1 MANKYNKKY
10 VFLDHQKQCCIA
22 KGYELEDDKT
32 FAVILIDTTM
42 GFEFKYSIIDIKSGL
57 ALVRAHS
64 QKKLMER
71 YNELKSRNNYQKC
84 LSKSR
89 SGDKYKQLCEMVTLF
104 KRTWKL

>member
-22 KGYELEDDKT
+22 RGYELEDDKT

-57 ALVRAHS
+57 ALVKAHS
-64 QKKLMER
+64 QKKLMEK
-71 YNELKSRNNYQKC
+71 YSELKSRYNYDDALLKA
-84 LSKSR
+84 R
-89 SGDKYKQLCEMVTLF
+89 TGDNYRHFCELVELF